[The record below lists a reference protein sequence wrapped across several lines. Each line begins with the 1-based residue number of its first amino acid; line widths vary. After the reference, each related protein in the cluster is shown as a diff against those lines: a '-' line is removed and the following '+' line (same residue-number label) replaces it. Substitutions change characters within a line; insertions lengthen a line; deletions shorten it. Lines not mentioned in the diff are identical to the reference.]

1 MSKETEKRQAGSTS
15 IVWGCSSLVPWCSLL
30 PPLSAQNSRKERA
43 TEGLANIGKIPLVT
57 FYKFL
62 LLHFGKIVRRYYG
75 GVA

>member
-1 MSKETEKRQAGSTS
+1 MYGVVAA
-15 IVWGCSSLVPWCSLL
+15 WSLSV
-30 PPLSAQNSRKERA
+30 LSCPVVCTNSRKERA
-43 TEGLANIGKIPLVT
+43 TEGLVNIGKIPLVT